1 MIKKLFLD
9 LNNFKANLGSV
20 ERGDS
25 IELNIKL
32 LDGEDYSR
40 SKFRVLGAK
49 ADGKYVEQIEGINL
63 EEKDLKIVLED
74 QFVNCEGIV
83 KLELNVVS
91 SETEITTKEF
101 YFFVSNTMNA
111 EIIDSVDS
119 IKTLEKVSKYVDDAV
134 NNLDALKEA
143 SEDITI
149 INSEFKENEIK
160 RKANEMLREKNE
172 KARLQSED
180 IRITE
185 EEEREANELERI
197 KAENNRKASENNRK
211 VSENTR
217 VTNERA
223 REEAELSRQSTF
235 EENEEIRNSNENLRI
250 ESEKER
256 IKFNNKAKTDE
267 VNRKEAETKRVE
279 AEKTRVIAEDER
291 KKAET
296 SRQEAEDI
304 RQNTYTNFNE
314 AEEERRNNE
323 ISRQEAE
330 VLRIEA
336 EKRRDDLY
344 SQKEEER
351 NAAFLESERTRG
363 TAFNEAQNDRNLTF
377 EESEAI
383 REEAFKVSEAA
394 RDEAE
399 EGRVE
404 AESERV
410 KSEKARVLA
419 DEERN
424 TTFTQ
429 KEEERNNTF
438 TQNETNRN
446 TTFTQSEEER
456 KTTFEEAENARKVA
470 ESKRV
475 KAESSRV
482 EAEKLRVAA
491 ETERVEAENLR
502 ATAEEERAA
511 AETKR
516 EEGFNKFDGKIN
528 ANTKELKAAR
538 SATTGEKFNTLDER
552 IDHEVDR
559 LNKKIDVTM
568 LQQEDKESHT
578 IENSVNGMTTDMVVK
593 GRTLFNHVGKYLKHA
608 GCDWDDNKV
617 TVSGISLNDGYSINF
632 EGTAIDINK
641 SYILGIYIE
650 SLNDNAKNL
659 GFSMG
664 VLDNTGSAWNKVE
677 SITPVKGWN
686 FVELAFDKSKTLGNI
701 RFRNS
706 KPPTDL
712 ELNIVFTNFIMIEK
726 INKYSFIDNPCYFK
740 DFKSFGQ
747 QEDKISILSHGKN
760 LFDYNKLTSGEIVS
774 FNDRKC
780 YKFTDNSTNFTLDV
794 KGEENKQYTISIK
807 MYREPSQIEKRLNV
821 QFVYSDGTFKTYNL
835 DHNVLREFTTE
846 SGKTLVKI
854 KGAYNHSLNAYIDLE
869 CTQLEEGTIK
879 TTYEPYKQDKKDIL
893 LQNLGFDEG
902 LRGLNLTVYDELNN
916 IRNVAI
922 KRVDKYKLTGEEEI
936 YTEETIA
943 ENNMKFVITTRGT
956 SVKPSG
962 SVISDNFIKGNDT
975 VSNSVRLA
983 TNNKVIINIDK
994 TKLSEHSVEGF
1005 KTWLKANPTTIYY
1018 ELAEP
1023 IETPLDENI
1032 ALKAFNEKTYVS
1044 FENAISGT
1052 SSFKAPVNTVATI
1065 SRLNR
1070 ENRALEEENKTL
1082 RQDFESTTL
1091 SLTDSDLELVKQNVD
1106 IDFRLMEV
1114 EFALDIPQSTL
1125 SSNIN
1130 FKNKKGEVK
1139 SMARTPYA
1147 MMKIVILSG
1156 DYDREDYIHKVGKY
1170 YERGRMT
1177 KDEHDELISLMTADE
1192 VISK

>member
-1 MIKKLFLD
+1 MINKLFLD
-9 LNNFKANLGSV
+9 LNNFKPNLGSV

-32 LDGEDYSR
+32 LNDEDYSR
-40 SKFRVLGAK
+40 SKFRLLGAK
-49 ADGKYVEQIEGINL
+49 SDGKSVEQIEGLNL
-63 EEKDLKIVLED
+63 EEKDLKVVLED

-91 SETEITTKEF
+91 GETEITTKEF
-101 YFFVSNTMNA
+101 YFFVSNTMNG
-111 EIIDSVDS
+111 EIVESSDSVP
-119 IKTLEKVSKYVDDAV
+119 TLEKVSKYVDDAV

-143 SEDITI
+143 SADIAL
-149 INSEFKENEIK
+149 INGEFKENEIK

-197 KAENNRKASENNRK
+197 QAENDRKVDESNRK
-211 VSENTR
+211 VSEKTR

-250 ESEKER
+250 ASEKER

-330 VLRIEA
+330 ALRIEA

-377 EESEAI
+377 EESERV

-394 RDEAE
+394 RNEAE
-399 EGRVE
+399 EGRVAAELLRVE
-404 AESERV
+404 AEKLRV
-410 KSEKARVLA
+410 AG
-419 DEERN
+419 EEN
-424 TTFTQ
+424 
-429 KEEERNNTF
+429 RNN
-438 TQNETNRN
+438 
-446 TTFTQSEEER
+446 TFTQSEEER
-456 KTTFEEAENARKVA
+456 KGIFEEAENDRKVA

-502 ATAEEERAA
+502 ATAEEERVA

-516 EEGFNKFDGKIN
+516 EEEFNKFEGKIN

-538 SATTGEKFNTLDER
+538 SATTGEKFNSLDER
-552 IDHEVDR
+552 IDCEVDR
-559 LNKKIDVTM
+559 LNKKIEVSF
-568 LQQEDKESHT
+568 LQQEDKENHV
-578 IENSVNGMTTDMVVK
+578 IENTVDGMTTDVV
-593 GRTLFNHVGKYLKHA
+593 
-608 GCDWDDNKV
+608 
-617 TVSGISLNDGYSINF
+617 
-632 EGTAIDINK
+632 
-641 SYILGIYIE
+641 
-650 SLNDNAKNL
+650 
-659 GFSMG
+659 
-664 VLDNTGSAWNKVE
+664 
-677 SITPVKGWN
+677 
-686 FVELAFDKSKTLGNI
+686 
-701 RFRNS
+701 
-706 KPPTDL
+706 
-712 ELNIVFTNFIMIEK
+712 
-726 INKYSFIDNPCYFK
+726 
-740 DFKSFGQ
+740 
-747 QEDKISILSHGKN
+747 
-760 LFDYNKLTSGEIVS
+760 
-774 FNDRKC
+774 
-780 YKFTDNSTNFTLDV
+780 
-794 KGEENKQYTISIK
+794 IK
-807 MYREPSQIEKRLNV
+807 
-821 QFVYSDGTFKTYNL
+821 
-835 DHNVLREFTTE
+835 
-846 SGKTLVKI
+846 GKTLQNLVNIREATLNKEVVFEDDIIKFRKIGSDITYLQIPFLSKPNTTYTIMYTIVKNNVEQPDSENYILYPDGTLGDFNSIANTFPENGQTGLNKICLNTKSNLFGTLSLGFHLVNVGAEIWI
-854 KGAYNHSLNAYIDLE
+854 KDLMILKGDWQNKTIPTYFEGVNFLGKEEEIVILSQSENLCPESDLE
-869 CTQLEEGTIK
+869 RGTILPTNGLNVSSTNK
-879 TTYEPYKQDKKDIL
+879 LRTKEYLFFPYNGQFYIKLSNYKFDYSWFFFYDSNKQLISSIDRTKNLVIDIPANTKYIKYLINKKDDTEITEEELNEMLKVRIQLTEKSQSNYKSYKQDKKNIPISKY
-893 LQNLGFDEG
+893 GFNEG
-902 LRGLNLTVYDELNN
+902 LRSIKETQDELNS

-922 KRVDKYKLTGEEEI
+922 KRIGKREYREGDLLLD
-936 YTEETIA
+936 
-943 ENNMKFVITTRGT
+943 NVIT
-956 SVKPSG
+956 
-962 SVISDNFIKGNDT
+962 D
-975 VSNSVRLA
+975 
-983 TNNKVIINIDK
+983 KVN
-994 TKLSEHSVEGF
+994 T
-1005 KTWLKANPTTIYY
+1005 YY
-1018 ELAEP
+1018 VLEEP
-1023 IETPLDENI
+1023 IETPLLENI
-1032 ALKAFNEKTYVS
+1032 NVKTFGERTYVS

-1065 SRLNR
+1065 ARLNR
-1070 ENRALEEENKTL
+1070 ENRALEEENRSL

-1106 IDFRLMEV
+1106 MDFRLMEV

-1139 SMARTPYA
+1139 SMARTPYE

-1177 KDEHDELISLMTADE
+1177 KEEHDELMSLMTADE

>member
-1 MIKKLFLD
+1 MINKLFLD
-9 LNNFKANLGSV
+9 LNNFKPNLGSV

-32 LDGEDYSR
+32 LNDEDYSR
-40 SKFRVLGAK
+40 SKFRLLGAK
-49 ADGKYVEQIEGINL
+49 SDGKSVEQIEGLNL
-63 EEKDLKIVLED
+63 EEKDLKVVLED

-91 SETEITTKEF
+91 GETEITTKEF

-111 EIIDSVDS
+111 EIIDSADS
-119 IKTLEKVSKYVDDAV
+119 IPTLEKVSKYVDDAV

-143 SEDITI
+143 SADIAL
-149 INSEFKENEIK
+149 INGEFKENEIK

-172 KARLQSED
+172 KSRLQSED

-197 KAENNRKASENNRK
+197 QAENDRKVDESNRKLA
-211 VSENTR
+211 ENTR

-250 ESEKER
+250 ASEKER

-330 VLRIEA
+330 ALRIEA

-377 EESEAI
+377 EESERV

-394 RDEAE
+394 RNEAE
-399 EGRVE
+399 EGRVAAELLRVE
-404 AESERV
+404 AEKLRV
-410 KSEKARVLA
+410 AG
-419 DEERN
+419 EE
-424 TTFTQ
+424 
-429 KEEERNNTF
+429 
-438 TQNETNRN
+438 NRN

-456 KTTFEEAENARKVA
+456 QGVFEEAENARKVA

-475 KAESSRV
+475 AAETGRG
-482 EAEKLRVAA
+482 EAEKLRVTA

-502 ATAEEERAA
+502 ATAEEERVA

-516 EEGFNKFDGKIN
+516 EEGFNAFEGKIN
-528 ANTKELKAAR
+528 ANTEELKNAR
-538 SATTGEKFNTLDER
+538 SATTGEKFNSLDER
-552 IDHEVDR
+552 IDCEVDR
-559 LNKKIDVTM
+559 INKKIEVSM
-568 LQQEDKESHT
+568 LQQEDRGSHVV
-578 IENSVNGMTTDMVVK
+578 ENTVDGMTTDMVIK
-593 GRTLFNHVGKYLKHA
+593 GRTLQNLLSSKL
-608 GCDWDDNKV
+608 V
-617 TVSGISLNDGYSINF
+617 TVNVGQVFSNIISPLNLLQGGKTYTIIYNLTKASSVNERCTPYLQDITGTRVYERATTNYNTSTGVKKWCITLDSSFTPTQLCFWVQGHNFDVEVKDFMMLEGDWTNKPVPEYF
-632 EGTAIDINK
+632 EGI
-641 SYILGIYIE
+641 
-650 SLNDNAKNL
+650 
-659 GFSMG
+659 
-664 VLDNTGSAWNKVE
+664 
-677 SITPVKGWN
+677 
-686 FVELAFDKSKTLGNI
+686 
-701 RFRNS
+701 
-706 KPPTDL
+706 
-712 ELNIVFTNFIMIEK
+712 
-726 INKYSFIDNPCYFK
+726 
-740 DFKSFGQ
+740 KSFGQ
-747 QEDKISILSHGKN
+747 EEGKIVESSHGKN
-760 LFDYNKLTSGEIVS
+760 LFNINNIEIKTDSIIKSGNGYILKNYSNNTNKKVEDLFPFLRAGKTYTFSFDFDYKG
-774 FNDRKC
+774 
-780 YKFTDNSTNFTLDV
+780 NSQV
-794 KGEENKQYTISIK
+794 GASATISFYDFTSSSLVKSI
-807 MYREPSQIEKRLNV
+807 YNGDELTIT
-821 QFVYSDGTFKTYNL
+821 SDMLKTYVFL
-835 DHNVLREFTTE
+835 YGVTTGE
-846 SGKTLVKI
+846 THISNIQV
-854 KGAYNHSLNAYIDLE
+854 
-869 CTQLEEGTIK
+869 EEGSIK
-879 TTYEPYKQDKKDIL
+879 SEYELYKGDKKEIQL
-893 LQNLGFDEG
+893 PKYSFEEG
-902 LRGLNLTVYDELNN
+902 LRGLNSSVYDELNS
-916 IRNVAI
+916 IRDVAI
-922 KRVDKYKLTGEEEI
+922 KRVDKHIFTGNEGWMASSEIQDNIICFYTAFPNASVLTPLLC
-936 YTEETIA
+936 
-943 ENNMKFVITTRGT
+943 N
-956 SVKPSG
+956 
-962 SVISDNFIKGNDT
+962 NFIQKPTLEKGVECITNNGGG
-975 VSNSVRLA
+975 SSYIRIKILKSKLA
-983 TNNKVIINIDK
+983 TQD
-994 TKLSEHSVEGF
+994 VEGF
-1005 KTWLKANPTTIYY
+1005 KKWLKTNPTTFYY

-1023 IETPLDENI
+1023 VETPLDESI
-1032 ALKAFNEKTYVS
+1032 ALKTFNEKTYVS
-1044 FENAISGT
+1044 FENSISGT

-1065 SRLNR
+1065 ARLNR
-1070 ENRALEEENKTL
+1070 ENRTLEEENRSL

-1106 IDFRLMEV
+1106 MDFRLMEV
-1114 EFALDIPQSTL
+1114 EFALDIPQAIL

-1139 SMARTPYA
+1139 SMARSPYE

-1156 DYDREDYIHKVGKY
+1156 DYDREDYMYKVGKY

-1177 KDEHDELISLMTADE
+1177 KEEHDELISLMTADE